1 MRQQSPPCESLPP
14 GGRMGR
20 ERLDEY
26 RLDGERGER
35 AVEGGLAGADWF
47 RSPLPR
53 PRLRELMGRSDR
65 RALIDLVLWLGG
77 LTGSGVLGVLSYGT
91 WWAVPCFAVYGLL
104 YGSGA
109 DARWHEYGHGTAF
122 RTRWLNAFGYQL
134 GSFMNM
140 LEPTVWRWSHAR
152 HHTDTL
158 VVGRDPEIDVMRPA
172 RLARIIANF
181 FGLVYV
187 PMMLGRVLY
196 HATGRITSE
205 EASFL
210 PAAELRKVF
219 RMARLWLAI
228 YTAMIAAC
236 IAFASPLPFL
246 LVLGPRFYGAFLG
259 QLFVLTQHS
268 GLGEDVLDH
277 RLNTRTVL
285 MNPIFRFLY
294 LNMNYHVEHHMF
306 PLVPYHKLPAL
317 HEAVKHDLVPASPSL
332 FAAYREIV
340 PAVIRQLRDQTYYI
354 HRELPVGAH
363 PYRTLLPTPSALS
376 R

>member
-1 MRQQSPPCESLPP
+1 MDK
-14 GGRMGR
+14 
-20 ERLDEY
+20 ERLEQY
-26 RLDGERGER
+26 RLDGQRSELAVERGI
-35 AVEGGLAGADWF
+35 ADPDWF
-47 RSPLPR
+47 RSAIPR
-53 PRLRELMGRSDR
+53 PRLRELMRRSDR
-65 RALIDLVLWLGG
+65 RALVDLILWLGG
-77 LTGSGVLGVLSYGT
+77 LAGSGVLGVLFYRT
-91 WWAVPCFAVYGLL
+91 WWVSVPSFAVYGLL

-122 RTRWLNAFGYQL
+122 RTRWLNSFGYQL

-187 PMMLGRVLY
+187 PLLFTRVVYHAAGRV
-196 HATGRITSE
+196 TSE
-205 EASFL
+205 EATFL
-210 PAAELRKVF
+210 PVTEFRKVF
-219 RMARLWLAI
+219 WEARLWLGVYA
-228 YTAMIAAC
+228 AMVAAC
-236 IAFASPLPFL
+236 IVAASPIPFL
-246 LVLGPRFYGAFLG
+246 LVLGPRFYGAALG

-268 GLGEDVLDH
+268 GLGEDVVDH

-285 MNPIFRFLY
+285 MNPVFRFLY

-306 PLVPYHKLPAL
+306 PLVPYHMLPAL
-317 HEAVKHDLVPASPSL
+317 HEEVKHDLVPASPSL

-340 PAVIRQLRDQTYYI
+340 PAIIRQLRDQTYYI
-354 HRELPVGAH
+354 HRELPPGAR
-363 PYRTLLPTPSALS
+363 PYKTSLLSGYALP

>member
-1 MRQQSPPCESLPP
+1 M
-14 GGRMGR
+14 
-20 ERLDEY
+20 
-26 RLDGERGER
+26 
-35 AVEGGLAGADWF
+35 
-47 RSPLPR
+47 
-53 PRLRELMGRSDR
+53 
-65 RALIDLVLWLGG
+65 DLFLWLGG
-77 LTGSGVLGVLSYGT
+77 LAGFATLGVLFYGT

-122 RTRWLNAFGYQL
+122 RTSWLNSFGYQL
-134 GSFMNM
+134 GSFMN
-140 LEPTVWRWSHAR
+140 LQEPTLWRWSHAR

-187 PMMLGRVLY
+187 PLMLARVAY
-196 HATGRITSE
+196 HTTGRITSE
-205 EASFL
+205 EATFL
-210 PAAELRKVF
+210 PATEIGKVV
-219 RMARLWLAI
+219 RVARFWLVI
-228 YTAMIAAC
+228 YAAMIAAC
-236 IAFASPLPFL
+236 IASASMLPFL
-246 LVLGPRFYGAFLG
+246 LVLGPRFYGACLG

-285 MNPIFRFLY
+285 MNPVFRFLY

-317 HEAVKHDLVPASPSL
+317 HEEVKGDLVPACPSL

-354 HRELPVGAH
+354 HRELPAGSDSYH
-363 PYRTLLPTPSALS
+363 GSPPSQSAAS
-376 R
+376 

>member
-1 MRQQSPPCESLPP
+1 
-14 GGRMGR
+14 
-20 ERLDEY
+20 
-26 RLDGERGER
+26 
-35 AVEGGLAGADWF
+35 
-47 RSPLPR
+47 
-53 PRLRELMGRSDR
+53 MGRSDR

-77 LTGSGVLGVLSYGT
+77 LTGSGALGVLSYGT
-91 WWAVPCFAVYGLL
+91 WRAIPCFAVYGLL

-172 RLARIIANF
+172 RLVRIIANF

-187 PMMLGRVLY
+187 PMMLARVLY

-210 PAAELRKVF
+210 PATELRKVF
-219 RMARLWLAI
+219 RTARVWLAI
-228 YTAMIAAC
+228 YAAMIAAC

-268 GLGEDVLDH
+268 GLGEDFLDH

-317 HEAVKHDLVPASPSL
+317 HAAVKHDLVPASPSL

-354 HRELPVGAH
+354 HRELPLGAH
-363 PYRTLLPTPSALS
+363 PYRTPPSIPSALS
-376 R
+376 G